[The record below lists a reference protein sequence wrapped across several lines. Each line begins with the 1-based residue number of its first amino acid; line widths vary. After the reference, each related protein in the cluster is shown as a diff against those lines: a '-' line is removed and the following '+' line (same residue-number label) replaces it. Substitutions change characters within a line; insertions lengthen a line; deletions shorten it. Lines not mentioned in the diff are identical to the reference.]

1 MTKPRHGQ
9 PRAVGQA
16 AISVRMAAGPMFLIK
31 KLLSS
36 LILPTTATLAL
47 LGVAVTLLW
56 LGRWQRAAKIL
67 ASCALAV
74 LLLGTSN
81 LFVNPTLRPLENHYP
96 PLYPRAQLD
105 AAISA
110 AGSAPHWIVVL
121 GGGDTHDARVPP
133 NDQLSDSGLSRVV
146 EGIRLLR
153 LVPGTKLLL
162 SGGVGGKDK
171 HADALGAVAIS
182 LGVTPDQMELDKSA
196 WDTEQEAHNLSPRFG
211 REPFILVTSAFHMPR
226 AMALFRHAGA
236 QPIAAPTHHLSLDE
250 PGISLDEVVPSPEA
264 MGNLESGWHEYL
276 GILWSRL
283 RGKL

>member
-1 MTKPRHGQ
+1 
-9 PRAVGQA
+9 
-16 AISVRMAAGPMFLIK
+16 MFLIK

-36 LILPTTATLAL
+36 LILPTTATLVL
-47 LGVAVTLLW
+47 LSAAVVLLW
-56 LGRWQRAAKIL
+56 MGRWQKLAKIL
-67 ASCALAV
+67 ASCALAILV
-74 LLLGTSN
+74 LGTSDF
-81 LFVNPTLRPLENHYP
+81 FVNATLRPLEDHYR

-110 AGSAPHWIVVL
+110 AGSTPRWIVVL
-121 GGGDTHDARVPP
+121 GGGDTPDPRVPA

-182 LGVTPDQMELDKSA
+182 LGVTADQMELDKSA

-211 REPFILVTSAFHMPR
+211 HEPFFLVTSAFHMPR

-236 QPIAAPTHHLSLDE
+236 QPIAAPTHHLTLDVPGVSLAELFPTPD
-250 PGISLDEVVPSPEA
+250 A
-264 MGNLESGWHEYL
+264 MANLESGWHEYL
-276 GILWSRL
+276 GILWSKL